1 MPAYKF
7 RAHDGAGSE
16 KVGAAVL
23 ADDDE
28 AVAFGKRVVAEMM
41 RVDAELYF
49 TWTME
54 ITAGKREVASM
65 SFEAA
70 GA

>member
-1 MPAYKF
+1 
-7 RAHDGAGSE
+7 
-16 KVGAAVL
+16 VL

-28 AVAFGKRVVAEMM
+28 AVAFGKRVVAEML
-41 RVDAELYF
+41 RVDAELYV

-54 ITAGKREVASM
+54 ITAGKRDVASM

-70 GA
+70 AA